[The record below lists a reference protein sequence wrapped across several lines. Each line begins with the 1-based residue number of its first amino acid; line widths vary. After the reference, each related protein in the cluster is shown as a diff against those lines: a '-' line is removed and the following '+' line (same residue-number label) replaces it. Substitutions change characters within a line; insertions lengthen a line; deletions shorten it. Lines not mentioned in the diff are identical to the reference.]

1 MMIEQ
6 WKILGYKA
14 VPSQP
19 SSTSLP
25 QQWDKPRGPKSKAEP
40 VSQMIISRPMNL
52 TRKRKPVIATFI
64 DNRNIEVCDEDI
76 IHLKQLKLSPISYLV
91 EELGSSTTLDTPV
104 GPQLLGSPLSYHKP
118 LMTPIFQ
125 PREENSD
132 ICGDIVFPKPLP
144 QCIDMSAMDQMK
156 TEWFA
161 SNITKTEAITIEKE
175 TRKQSNS
182 TAWFQHREN
191 RITASNFGAVM
202 LRKKDINDKFLK
214 NTFKRKQFTSLET
227 SYGTS
232 NETIAKQMY
241 IKQSGNHTHDI
252 GLVVQPDLPFIGS
265 TPDAVV
271 CDKTETGIVEI
282 KCPYSVRNM
291 TLKEA
296 CDERADFF
304 LKPNASGDS
313 FTLIQDH
320 KHWFQVQGQL
330 LTTGAP
336 FCDFVTY
343 TKQDIGIERIYSH
356 EITIKAL
363 VDKLSKF
370 YIQHFKPYMN
380 K

>member
-1 MMIEQ
+1 
-6 WKILGYKA
+6 
-14 VPSQP
+14 
-19 SSTSLP
+19 
-25 QQWDKPRGPKSKAEP
+25 
-40 VSQMIISRPMNL
+40 
-52 TRKRKPVIATFI
+52 
-64 DNRNIEVCDEDI
+64 
-76 IHLKQLKLSPISYLV
+76 
-91 EELGSSTTLDTPV
+91 
-104 GPQLLGSPLSYHKP
+104 
-118 LMTPIFQ
+118 MTPIFQ

-156 TEWFA
+156 TEWIA

-214 NTFKRKQFTSLET
+214 NTFKRKQFTSLAT

-241 IKQSGNHTHDI
+241 IKQSGNHIHDI

-271 CDKTETGIVEI
+271 CDKTETGIIEI

-343 TKQDIGIERIYSH
+343 TKQDIGIERIYPH
-356 EITIKAL
+356 EITMKAL

-370 YIQHFKPYMN
+370 YIQHFKPYM
-380 K
+380 KK

>member
-25 QQWDKPRGPKSKAEP
+25 QQWDKPRGPKIKAEP
-40 VSQMIISRPMNL
+40 VSQMVISRPMNL

-64 DNRNIEVCDEDI
+64 DNRKIEVCAEDI

-91 EELGSSTTLDTPV
+91 EELGSSRTLDTPV

-156 TEWFA
+156 TEWIA

-175 TRKQSNS
+175 TRKQSDS

-202 LRKKDINDKFLK
+202 LRKRDINDKFLK
-214 NTFKRKQFTSLET
+214 NTFQRKQFTSLAT

-241 IKQSGNHTHDI
+241 IKQSGNHIHDI

-343 TKQDIGIERIYSH
+343 TKQDIGIERIYPH
-356 EITIKAL
+356 EITMKAL

-370 YIQHFKPYMN
+370 YIQHFKPYM
-380 K
+380 KK